1 MDGWPHTEKDA
12 RKQTFNIVLF
22 AVKNLNKMEKERITK
37 EEFKERLENLI
48 REYDWS
54 YTDDWTFFSTDEK
67 QHAKYYVDISINRT
81 FRLK

>member
-1 MDGWPHTEKDA
+1 
-12 RKQTFNIVLF
+12 
-22 AVKNLNKMEKERITK
+22 MEKERITK

-54 YTDDWTFFSTDEK
+54 YTDEWTFFSTDYK
-67 QHAKYYVDISINRT
+67 QHSKYDVDISINRS